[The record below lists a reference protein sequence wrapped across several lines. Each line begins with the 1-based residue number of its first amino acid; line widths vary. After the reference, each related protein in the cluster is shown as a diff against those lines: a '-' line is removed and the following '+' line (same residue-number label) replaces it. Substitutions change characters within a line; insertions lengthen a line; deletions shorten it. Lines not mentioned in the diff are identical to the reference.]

1 MPSLQRSLGLPALL
15 FYGVGVI
22 IGAGIYSIL
31 GAAAGVASRGV
42 WLSLVLASVP
52 ALLAALCYAELA
64 SRLPRAGG
72 AYTYFREAFPTL
84 GSGAFLVGFA
94 IAATEAATA
103 ATVSLAFG
111 GYLALFAPVPT
122 WLSALLLLVACTAV
136 NVAGI
141 RESTW
146 VAILCTS
153 IEVIGL
159 LVIIGAGSW
168 SGRFG
173 EGALDVRWA
182 AIPPAAALCFF
193 VFTGF
198 EGLVNLA
205 EESKQPERRLPIALL
220 ASLAFTAVLYVL
232 VALAAVALVS
242 PEALAGSSFP
252 LATAAGA
259 AHPKLALLLG
269 WIALFSTAN
278 TALITLVVGSR
289 LLYGMADQGDLPA
302 FFGRTLPRRRTP
314 WIAALALGGAGAA
327 LLPLGSVAWVGSVSS
342 LLTLAV
348 FAAVGCALIG
358 LRRRAREKGTGF
370 RVPWTVARVPVPA
383 ALLVVSALALATYFE
398 AKVHV
403 VAAVILAGGL
413 ALGLLRQRIGWP
425 PAVGEARR

>member
-1 MPSLQRSLGLPALL
+1 MPLQRSLGLPALL

-31 GAAAGVASRGV
+31 GAAAGIASRGV
-42 WLSLVLASVP
+42 WLSLLMASAP

-64 SRLPRAGG
+64 SRFPRAGG
-72 AYTYFREAFPTL
+72 AYTYFREAFPSL

-94 IAATEAATA
+94 IAATQAATA
-103 ATVSLAFG
+103 ATVSMAFG
-111 GYLALFAPVPT
+111 GYVALFAPVPI
-122 WLSALLLLVACTAV
+122 WVSALLLLGACTAL

-141 RESTW
+141 REATW
-146 VAILCTS
+146 ATILCTS

-159 LVIIGAGSW
+159 LVIIGAGSL

-173 EGALDVRWA
+173 EGAFDVRWA

-205 EESKQPERRLPIALL
+205 EESKQPERRLPLALL
-220 ASLAFTAVLYVL
+220 ASLAFTTVLYVA
-232 VALAAVALVS
+232 VALGAVALVS

-302 FFGRTLPRRRTP
+302 LLGRTLEGRRTP
-314 WIAALALGGAGAA
+314 WIAALALGVAAAA

-342 LLTLAV
+342 LITLAI
-348 FAAVGCALIG
+348 FAAVGCALIA
-358 LRRRAREKGTGF
+358 LRRRAHERRPGF
-370 RVPWTVARVPVPA
+370 RVPWSVARVPLPA
-383 ALLVVSALALATYFE
+383 ALLVVCALALATYFE
-398 AKVHV
+398 AKVHL
-403 VAAVILAGGL
+403 VAGAILAAGL
-413 ALGLLRQRIGWP
+413 TLGFLRQRSESL
-425 PAVGEARR
+425 AVRELGR